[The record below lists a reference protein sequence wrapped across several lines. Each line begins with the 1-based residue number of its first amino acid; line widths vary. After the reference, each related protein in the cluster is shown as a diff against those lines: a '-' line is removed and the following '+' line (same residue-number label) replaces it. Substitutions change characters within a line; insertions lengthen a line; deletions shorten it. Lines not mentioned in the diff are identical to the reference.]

1 MKRISLLICFYCI
14 SIGIQAASFTDSL
27 SIRLREADSIFLTN
41 NLALLSQRYNI
52 SAEKAMII
60 QARLWPNPLLH
71 VEQVLYNPGRKEW
84 LAINNYGQQM
94 IQIQQM
100 IQLAGKRNKR
110 INMQTIQA
118 EMAEYEFFDLLRTL
132 HYQLH
137 STFYEV
143 YYLQQSARMY
153 QNEISSLTKTVKLYE
168 EQYQKNNIPLKE
180 IVRLKAFL
188 FSLEN
193 EYKELL
199 IRVYDVQAELHLLLN
214 LSNKPYIIPQLDK
227 DYLSSIQI
235 TALNP
240 VTLEDSAMTNR
251 SDLHLMEA
259 NSRYA
264 QSNLAL
270 QRSLA
275 VPDLNAGAV
284 WDRGA
289 NYIPNYYGLT
299 LEISLPAFNRNQGN
313 IKAAQFQTDVARTD
327 LEYYTLNIE
336 TDVNSAYL
344 QLLEAE
350 KLFRQYELGFNK
362 EFDQLIDGILIN
374 YEKRNISLIE
384 FIDFYESYKNHVVL
398 YNRLSGDRMKA
409 IENINYTTGSSF
421 FILD

>member
-1 MKRISLLICFYCI
+1 MKRISLTLFISLITICL
-14 SIGIQAASFTDSL
+14 QAESFTDSL
-27 SIRLREADSIFLTN
+27 AIRLREADSIFLTN

-60 QARLWPNPLLH
+60 QAKLWPNPLLH

-100 IQLAGKRNKR
+100 ILLAGKRNKR
-110 INMQTIQA
+110 INMQTIQS
-118 EMAEYEFFDLLRTL
+118 EMAEYEFYDLLRTL

-143 YYLQQSARMY
+143 YYLQQSAAMY
-153 QNEISSLTKTVKLYE
+153 QTEIGNLTKTVKLYE
-168 EQYQKNNIPLKE
+168 EQYLIRNIPLKE

-188 FSLEN
+188 FTLEG
-193 EYKELL
+193 EYKEVLNR
-199 IRVYDVQAELHLLLN
+199 IYNVQAELHLLLS
-214 LSNKPYIIPQLDK
+214 LTSKPYIIPTLDI
-227 DYLSSIQI
+227 DYLSKIQVSG
-235 TALNP
+235 LNP
-240 VTLEDSAMTNR
+240 VVLEDSALTNR
-251 SDLHLMEA
+251 ADLHLMEA
-259 NSRYA
+259 NTRYA
-264 QSNLAL
+264 QNNLAL
-270 QRSLA
+270 QRALA
-275 VPDLNAGAV
+275 YPDLNAGAV

-299 LEISLPAFNRNQGN
+299 LEVSLPAFNRNQGN
-313 IKAAQFQTDVARTD
+313 IKAAKYQTDAANTD
-327 LEYYTLNIE
+327 LEYYTLNVE

-362 EFDQLIDGILIN
+362 EFDQLIDGIIIN
-374 YEKRNISLIE
+374 YEKRNISLLE

-398 YNRLSGDRMKA
+398 YNRLSGERMKA